1 MTYIK
6 GVKACGICRFLHLF
20 FSSILV
26 GRVKLE
32 QLLVELVNY
41 KILIQGRRSSL
52 KHFFNGYESAGEP
65 YFFITVTDEE
75 IKREEIANNIK
86 YRWQITPDALE
97 FCAIQRQIVS
107 ILSCQDVLL
116 FHGSAICVDGRT
128 YIFTA
133 PSGTGKSTHSRLW
146 RELLKDHDVVMV
158 NDDKPFLK
166 VEEGRVTAYGSP
178 WRGKEGLGCNM
189 SAPVEAICS
198 ISQGSENV
206 IREAT
211 PEEMYPLF
219 YEQSFRPLDKEG
231 TENYLHTLDV
241 LTRSVRLYMLEC
253 DMSLE
258 AARLSYETM
267 AGKFS
272 KE

>member
-1 MTYIK
+1 MDSIFAEFVNK
-6 GVKACGICRFLHLF
+6 KFLILGKESGLNRFF
-20 FSSILV
+20 R
-26 GRVKLE
+26 GA
-32 QLLVELVNY
+32 
-41 KILIQGRRSSL
+41 
-52 KHFFNGYESAGEP
+52 ESEGEP
-65 YFFITVTDEE
+65 DFFIEVSDQDV
-75 IKREEIANNIK
+75 KREEIAFSTK
-86 YRWQITPDALE
+86 YGWKLTSDQLE

-107 ILSCQDVLL
+107 CLSSYSVIL

-146 RELLKDHDVVMV
+146 REILKDHNVVMV

-166 VEEGRVTAYGSP
+166 VKERHVTAYGSP
-178 WRGKEGLGCNM
+178 WVGKEGLGCNM

-198 ISQGSENV
+198 ISQGTENV

-211 PEEMYPLF
+211 PDEMFPIF
-219 YEQSFRPLDKEG
+219 YEQSHRPFDKEG

-241 LTRSVRLYMLEC
+241 LTRSVRLYKLEC
-253 DMSLE
+253 DISLE
-258 AARLSYETM
+258 AARLSYKTM